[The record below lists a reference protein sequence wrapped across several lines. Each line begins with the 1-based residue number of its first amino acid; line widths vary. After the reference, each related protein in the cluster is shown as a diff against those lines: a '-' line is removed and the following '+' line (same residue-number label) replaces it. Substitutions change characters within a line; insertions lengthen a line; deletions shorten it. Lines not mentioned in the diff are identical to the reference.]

1 MRFALF
7 LCLCLALMPTEAQA
21 EEAGWID
28 LFNGRDLQGW
38 TRRGG
43 EAEYRVEKGAI
54 VGSTV
59 LDTSNTFL
67 CTDRDYGDFTLELE
81 FKVDPDLN
89 SGVQIR
95 SHVYDREKT
104 AMIGGKTRV
113 KPAGTVYGYQVEID
127 PSDRAWTG
135 GIYDESRRGWL
146 VDLSRDEAA
155 RKAFKAGAWNH
166 FRIEARGSSIKTWV
180 NGVLAADLYDGM
192 TASGFIGLQVHSVG
206 TDEERKGIE
215 TRWRNIRIKP
225 YE

>member
-7 LCLCLALMPTEAQA
+7 LCLCLALMPAQAQA

-95 SHVYDREKT
+95 SHVYDQEKT
-104 AMIGGKTRV
+104 AMNRRQDQGQ
-113 KPAGTVYGYQVEID
+113 AGRHGLRL
-127 PSDRAWTG
+127 PGRDRSQRPCLDGWNLRRISAG
-135 GIYDESRRGWL
+135 VAGRSEPRRGRAQGLQSRCVEPLQNRGTRL
-146 VDLSRDEAA
+146 VDQDLGQRCTRRRSLRRNDRERFYRTAGPQRRHRRRAEGNRDLVAQHPHQA
-155 RKAFKAGAWNH
+155 
-166 FRIEARGSSIKTWV
+166 
-180 NGVLAADLYDGM
+180 
-192 TASGFIGLQVHSVG
+192 
-206 TDEERKGIE
+206 
-215 TRWRNIRIKP
+215 
-225 YE
+225 

>member
-7 LCLCLALMPTEAQA
+7 LCLCLALMPAQAQA

-95 SHVYDREKT
+95 SHVYDQEKT

-135 GIYDESRRGWL
+135 GIYDESRRGVAGRSEPRRGRAQGLQSRCLEPLQNRGTRL
-146 VDLSRDEAA
+146 VDQDLGQRCTRRRSLRRNDRERFYRTAGPQRRHRRRAEGNRDLVAQHPHQA
-155 RKAFKAGAWNH
+155 
-166 FRIEARGSSIKTWV
+166 
-180 NGVLAADLYDGM
+180 
-192 TASGFIGLQVHSVG
+192 
-206 TDEERKGIE
+206 
-215 TRWRNIRIKP
+215 
-225 YE
+225 